1 MVGEYGATGG
11 INLQSFYIRRVF
23 RIVPPYIA
31 ALAGFVLLSALAEI
45 PIKRWEIL
53 SCLLFFR
60 NYEPLVGPT
69 GPYTAHFW
77 SLAVEEHFYLF
88 WPLLLKL
95 LRPGK
100 ARAAAFILGGVC
112 GEVTSLVVERT
123 QGVYANTN

>member
-1 MVGEYGATGG
+1 LVGEYGATGG

-69 GPYTAHFW
+69 GPLHSSF
-77 SLAVEEHFYLF
+77 
-88 WPLLLKL
+88 
-95 LRPGK
+95 
-100 ARAAAFILGGVC
+100 
-112 GEVTSLVVERT
+112 LVASRR
-123 QGVYANTN
+123 GSISIYFGRCF